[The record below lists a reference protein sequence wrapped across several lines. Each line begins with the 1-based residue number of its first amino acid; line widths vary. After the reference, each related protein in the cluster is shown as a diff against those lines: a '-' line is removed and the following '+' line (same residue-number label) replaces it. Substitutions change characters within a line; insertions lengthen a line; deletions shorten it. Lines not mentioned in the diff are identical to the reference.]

1 MEPTTAIIV
10 DDEELCRTSL
20 TALLKRKH
28 PNVQLLGTADCAADG
43 IKLLKAVKP
52 QLLFLDVDL
61 GDGTGFD
68 VLNSVDEPPRTI
80 FTTAHSQ
87 HAIRAFRLSAV
98 DYLLKP
104 IVPAELDA
112 AMAKVAGPAAE
123 TQKKEQL
130 DTATQN
136 SGGARRIALPE
147 ERGFE
152 IVDLDAIIHCQSD
165 SNYTKVFLR
174 DKRMLLVCR
183 TLKDIGA
190 LLDEPRFFRVHDSH
204 IVNMDHTTRYI
215 RGDGGELIL
224 DNGQNVPVSRSKKEE
239 LMGRLNKA

>member
-1 MEPTTAIIV
+1 MEATTAIII
-10 DDEELCRTSL
+10 DDEELCRNSL

-28 PNVQLLGTADCAADG
+28 PNVQVVGTAESAAAG
-43 IKLLKAVKP
+43 IRLLKAVKP
-52 QLLFLDVDL
+52 KLLFLDVDL

-68 VLNSVDEPPRTI
+68 VLNSVDAPPRTI

-112 AMAKVAGPAAE
+112 AMARVAAPVQE
-123 TQKKEQL
+123 PQEKSRLE
-130 DTATQN
+130 TATAN
-136 SGGARRIALPE
+136 YKGSRRIALPE

-152 IVDLDAIIHCQSD
+152 IVDLDAIVHCQSD
-165 SNYTKVFLR
+165 SNYTRVHLR

-239 LMGRLNKA
+239 LMARLNKA

>member
-1 MEPTTAIIV
+1 METTAIIV

-28 PNVQLLGTADCAADG
+28 PQVLVVGTADSAADG
-43 IKLLKAVKP
+43 IRLLKAVKP
-52 QLLFLDVDL
+52 KLLFLDVDL

-68 VLNSVDEPPRTI
+68 VLNSVEDPPRTI

-112 AMAKVAGPAAE
+112 AMAKLDGPTAE
-123 TQKKEQL
+123 PQQKKQL
-130 DTATQN
+130 DTATDN
-136 SGGARRIALPE
+136 YRGARRIALPE
-147 ERGFE
+147 ERGYE
-152 IVDLDAIIHCQSD
+152 IVDLADIIHCQSD
-165 SNYTKVFLR
+165 SNYTHVFLR
-174 DKRMLLVCR
+174 DKRRLTVSR
-183 TLKDIGA
+183 TLKDIGT
-190 LLDEPRFFRVHDSH
+190 LLDDPKFFRTHDSH
-204 IVNMDHTTRYI
+204 IVNMEHTTRYI

-239 LMGRLNKA
+239 LLARLNKA

>member
-1 MEPTTAIIV
+1 METTAIIV

-28 PNVQLLGTADCAADG
+28 PNVQVVGTADCAADG

-68 VLNSVDEPPRTI
+68 VLNSVDDPPRTI

-104 IVPAELDA
+104 IVPSELDA
-112 AMAKVAGPAAE
+112 AMAKVNGPAAE
-123 TQKKEQL
+123 TQQKKQL
-130 DTATQN
+130 DTATEN
-136 SGGARRIALPE
+136 YRGARRVALPE
-147 ERGFE
+147 ERGYE
-152 IVDLDAIIHCQSD
+152 IVDMDAIIHCQSE
-165 SNYTKVFLR
+165 SNYTHVFLR
-174 DKRMLLVCR
+174 DKRRLLVSK

-190 LLDEPRFFRVHDSH
+190 LLEDPPFFRVHDSH
-204 IVNMDHTTRYI
+204 IIHMDRISRYI
-215 RGDGGELIL
+215 RGDGGELIME
-224 DNGQNVPVSRSKKEE
+224 NGQNVPVSRSKKED
-239 LMGRLNKA
+239 LLARIKKG